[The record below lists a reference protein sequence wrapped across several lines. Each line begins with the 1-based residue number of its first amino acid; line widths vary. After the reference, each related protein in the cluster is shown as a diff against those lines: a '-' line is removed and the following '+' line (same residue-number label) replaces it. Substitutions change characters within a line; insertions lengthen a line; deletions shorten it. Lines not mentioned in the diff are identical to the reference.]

1 MFKATKRTLTAAAV
15 IVAASGPSA
24 AYARLDLNPSPR
36 GVAIVLAQ
44 ASAGPVVRSN
54 PGQQTPPTTDS
65 GAADSVPVASV
76 PRCPRVGPCIS
87 PYTVVTHGSGGRGV
101 QNGRALERQREA
113 VPVGSSPGVRAP
125 ALFGGAG
132 TPYPGTTV
140 TRYPGLVPGSTT
152 TRYPGLV
159 PEVGGPS
166 AQSGEPRGVQAP
178 ASAPV
183 TGLAALNH
191 EQAVAEKAL
200 AANLVGRNHAGEA
213 SRLTAIRTPAVATT
227 GGGFD
232 WGDGAIG
239 ALVVLG
245 VMAAGFGA
253 TVLVRRSSNSL
264 ARTES

>member
-24 AYARLDLNPSPR
+24 AHAGLDLNPSPR

-44 ASAGPVVRSN
+44 AQPASSGVRSN
-54 PGQQTPPTTDS
+54 SDQQMPQTSDP
-65 GAADSVPVASV
+65 GAAHSVSAASI

-87 PYTVVTHGSGGRGV
+87 PYTVVTHES
-101 QNGRALERQREA
+101 
-113 VPVGSSPGVRAP
+113 
-125 ALFGGAG
+125 
-132 TPYPGTTV
+132 
-140 TRYPGLVPGSTT
+140 
-152 TRYPGLV
+152 
-159 PEVGGPS
+159 
-166 AQSGEPRGVQAP
+166 AP
-178 ASAPV
+178 ASV

-200 AANLVGRNHAGEA
+200 VANLVGRNHASEA
-213 SRLTAIRTPAVATT
+213 SRLTATRAPVAATV

-239 ALVVLG
+239 ALAVLG
-245 VMAAGFGA
+245 MMAAGFGA
-253 TVLVRRSSNSL
+253 TVLVRRWTGSL

>member
-1 MFKATKRTLTAAAV
+1 MFKVTKRTLTAAAV

-44 ASAGPVVRSN
+44 AHPASSVVRSN
-54 PGQQTPPTTDS
+54 SDQQMPQTSDP
-65 GAADSVPVASV
+65 GAAHSVSVASI
-76 PRCPRVGPCIS
+76 PRCPRVGRCIS
-87 PYTVVTHGSGGRGV
+87 PYAVVTHES
-101 QNGRALERQREA
+101 
-113 VPVGSSPGVRAP
+113 AP
-125 ALFGGAG
+125 
-132 TPYPGTTV
+132 
-140 TRYPGLVPGSTT
+140 
-152 TRYPGLV
+152 
-159 PEVGGPS
+159 
-166 AQSGEPRGVQAP
+166 
-178 ASAPV
+178 APV

-200 AANLVGRNHAGEA
+200 AANLVGRSHASGA
-213 SRLTAIRTPAVATT
+213 SRLTAIRAPAVTTT

-245 VMAAGFGA
+245 VMAAGFVA
-253 TVLVRRSSNSL
+253 TAHVRRRTNSL

>member
-24 AYARLDLNPSPR
+24 ANARLDLNPSPR

-54 PGQQTPPTTDS
+54 PGQQTPPTSDS
-65 GAADSVPVASV
+65 GAAHSVPVASV

-140 TRYPGLVPGSTT
+140 TRYPGLVP
-152 TRYPGLV
+152 
-159 PEVGGPS
+159 EVGGPS

-213 SRLTAIRTPAVATT
+213 SRLTASRTPVVATT

>member
-24 AYARLDLNPSPR
+24 YARLDLNPSPR
-36 GVAIVLAQ
+36 GVAIVQAQ
-44 ASAGPVVRSN
+44 AQPASPVVRPNANEQMPQTSD
-54 PGQQTPPTTDS
+54 PG
-65 GAADSVPVASV
+65 AEHSVLGDSV

-87 PYTVVTHGSGGRGV
+87 PYPVVTHGSGGHGV
-101 QNGRALERQREA
+101 QNGPALERQRET
-113 VPVGSSPGVRAP
+113 VPSRSSPGVRAP
-125 ALFGGAG
+125 ALFGGVG

-152 TRYPGLV
+152 TRYAGL
-159 PEVGGPS
+159 
-166 AQSGEPRGVQAP
+166 
-178 ASAPV
+178 

-200 AANLVGRNHAGEA
+200 AANLRNHASEA
-213 SRLTAIRTPAVATT
+213 SRLTMVRAPVVATA

-245 VMAAGFGA
+245 VVAAGFGA
-253 TVLVRRSSNSL
+253 TVLVRRWTSSL